1 MVVNAAKL
9 ADSDETRSPY
19 EKVRDGILD
28 GTFPGGSPLV
38 EVTIAELC
46 GVSRTPV
53 REAFTRLE
61 QEGLAERGSRGL
73 VVRERSPEEILD
85 IYETRIALEATAAR
99 LAAERHAEIDRVRL
113 ERALAIYERTDVRKP
128 KQLAMANDQFHQ
140 AIWQASR
147 NESLTRLLNVLRMQL
162 ARYPETTLAFAGRG
176 DESKAEHRAILDAI
190 LAGEGMKAAALA
202 EQHFRRARDIRIE
215 LWGTE

>member
-1 MVVNAAKL
+1 MSSAK
-9 ADSDETRSPY
+9 ANGGSEQRSPY
-19 EKVRDGILD
+19 ETVRDGILD
-28 GTFPGGSPLV
+28 GTFPGGSQLV
-38 EVTIAELC
+38 ELTIAERC

-73 VVRERSPEEILD
+73 VVRVRSPEEILD

-99 LAAERHAEIDRVRL
+99 LAAERHTEIDRVRL
-113 ERALAIYERTDVRKP
+113 ERALAIYERTDVGKP
-128 KQLAMANDQFHQ
+128 KQLATANDQFHQ
-140 AIWQASR
+140 TVWQASR

-162 ARYPETTLAFAGRG
+162 ARYPETTLAFPGRG
-176 DESKAEHRAILDAI
+176 YESKGEHRMIFEAIV
-190 LAGEGMKAAALA
+190 AGDDEKAAALA
-202 EQHFRRARDIRIE
+202 EQHFRRARDIRIA